1 MTPLQ
6 LKLEKIG
13 EDLGMMGMYAA
24 IFTLHILLLRFF
36 ITKFVTREMNL
47 YSYTASDATNPDVKT
62 VNLQLYFIEWL
73 SYLLVAISIIV
84 VAVPEGLPLAVMIT
98 LAFSVK

>member
-6 LKLEKIG
+6 RKLEKIG

-24 IFTLHILLLRFF
+24 VLTLHVLLLRFF
-36 ITKFVTREMNL
+36 ITKFAKREMNI
-47 YSYTASDATNPDVKT
+47 YGDSAIDPGT
-62 VNLQLYFIEWL
+62 VNLKHYFIEWL
-73 SYLLVAISIIV
+73 SYLLVAIAIIV

-98 LAFSVK
+98 LAYRDL